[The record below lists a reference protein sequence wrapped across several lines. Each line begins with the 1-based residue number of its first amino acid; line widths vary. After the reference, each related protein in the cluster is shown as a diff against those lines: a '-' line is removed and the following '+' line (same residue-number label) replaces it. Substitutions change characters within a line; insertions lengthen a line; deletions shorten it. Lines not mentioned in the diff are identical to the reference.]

1 MRNLGK
7 KMVVVHTYIDGLI
20 SKSHTEARVVYLKP
34 DGTYWVNHMGGKR
47 QVSYMRE
54 NTYLW
59 EFHIR
64 RVQGANLVGLLGQRS
79 GG

>member
-7 KMVVVHTYIDGLI
+7 KMVVVHTYIDGVI
-20 SKSHTEARVVYLKP
+20 TKSTTESRAVYLKT

-64 RVQGANLVGLLGQRS
+64 RVQGADLVGLLGQRS